1 MGIDQSRPVPI
12 LDLSAQYSNLKDEF
26 LSAVTRILESGQFI
40 LGPEVARFE
49 EEIAAFLGVKHF
61 IGLNSGTD
69 ALVIALRALGIGP
82 GDEVITSP
90 FSFFATAESISLVG
104 ATPVFCDVDEESF
117 NLDPALIE
125 EKITPRTKAIMPV
138 HLFGRPAAMG
148 KIVEIAEKHGLKIVE
163 DAAQAI
169 GAAYQPVCAGCACA
183 EATRDLLAGKYCGSM
198 GAFGAF
204 SFYPTK
210 NLGAYGDA
218 GGLSTNDDA
227 LAELARKL
235 RTHGSLKAYHNEILG
250 YNSRMDALQAS
261 ILRVKLPHIAD
272 WNAARRRVAARYNEL
287 LAGVDGVTTPNVPPG
302 HVFHQYTVRISG
314 GRRDRLKEALAAKGV
329 GTMVYYPIPQDEL
342 PVYAGK
348 FPPNPMSRK
357 LAGEVLSLPI
367 WPEISDEVQVHI
379 AETLSRTL
387 AEIPAEGI

>member
-1 MGIDQSRPVPI
+1 MGIDHSRPIPI

-40 LGPEVARFE
+40 LGPEVTRFE

-104 ATPVFCDVDEESF
+104 ATPVFCDVEEESF
-117 NLDPALIE
+117 NLDPTLIE
-125 EKITPRTKAIMPV
+125 EKITPRTKALMPV
-138 HLFGRPAAMG
+138 HLFGRPAAMPR
-148 KIVEIAEKHGLKIVE
+148 IVEIAERHGLNIIE

-169 GAAYQPVCAGCACA
+169 GAVEQGI
-183 EATRDLLAGKYCGSM
+183 GKHCGAI

-218 GGLSTNDDA
+218 GGLSTDDDG

-250 YNSRMDALQAS
+250 YNSRMDALQAA
-261 ILRVKLPHIAD
+261 ILRVKLPHIAG

-287 LAGVDGVTTPNVPPG
+287 LAGMEGVTTPNDPPG

-314 GRRDRLKEALAAKGV
+314 GRRDKLKEAMAAKGV
-329 GTMVYYPIPQDEL
+329 GTMIYYPIPQDEL
-342 PVYAGK
+342 PVYAGQ
-348 FPPNPMSRK
+348 FPPNPVSRK
-357 LAGEVLSLPI
+357 LAGEVMSLPL
-367 WPEISDEVQVHI
+367 WPEIPDETLVHI
-379 AETLSRTL
+379 AETLARTL
-387 AEIPAEGI
+387 AEISAEGV

>member
-1 MGIDQSRPVPI
+1 MGIDQSRPIPI

-26 LSAVTRILESGQFI
+26 LSAVTRIFESGQFI
-40 LGPEVARFE
+40 LGPEVTRFE

-104 ATPVFCDVDEESF
+104 ATPVFCDVEEESF
-117 NLDPALIE
+117 NLDPALLE
-125 EKITPRTKAIMPV
+125 EKITSRTKALMPV
-138 HLFGRPAAMG
+138 HLFGRPAAMTA
-148 KIVEIAEKHGLKIVE
+148 IMDIAERHGLKVIE

-169 GAAYQPVCAGCACA
+169 GAVEP
-183 EATRDLLAGKYCGSM
+183 TTGKHCGAI
-198 GAFGAF
+198 GVFGAF

-250 YNSRMDALQAS
+250 YNSRMDALQAA
-261 ILRVKLPHIAD
+261 ILRVKLPHISD

-287 LAGVDGVTTPNVPPG
+287 LSGVDGVTTPNDPPG

-314 GRRDRLKEALAAKGV
+314 GRRDRLKEAMAARGV
-329 GTMVYYPIPQDEL
+329 GTMIYYPIPQDEL

-348 FPPNPMSRK
+348 FPPNPISRK
-357 LAGEVLSLPI
+357 LAGEVLSLPL
-367 WPEISDEVQVHI
+367 WPEISDETQTHI
-379 AETLSRTL
+379 AETLARSL
-387 AEIPAEGI
+387 AEIPGEGV

>member
-1 MGIDQSRPVPI
+1 MGIDQSRPIPI

-26 LSAVTRILESGQFI
+26 LSAVTRIFESGQFI
-40 LGPEVARFE
+40 LGPEVNRFE
-49 EEIAAFLGVKHF
+49 EEIAVFLGVKHF

-69 ALVIALRALGIGP
+69 ALIIALRALGIGP

-125 EKITPRTKAIMPV
+125 EKITSRTKAIMPV
-138 HLFGRPAAMG
+138 HLFGRPAEMTRIG
-148 KIVEIAEKHGLKIVE
+148 EIAEKHGLKIIE

-169 GAAYQPVCAGCACA
+169 GATYQP
-183 EATRDLLAGKYCGSM
+183 TGKSCGSI
-198 GAFGAF
+198 GTFGAF

-218 GGLSTNDDA
+218 GGLSTDDDG

-250 YNSRMDALQAS
+250 YNSRMDALQAA

-287 LAGVDGVTTPNVPPG
+287 LAGVEGATTPGDPPG
-302 HVFHQYTVRISG
+302 HVFHQYTVRVSG
-314 GRRDRLKEALAAKGV
+314 GRRDRLKEAMAAKGV
-329 GTMVYYPIPQDEL
+329 GTMIYYPIPQDEL

-348 FPPNPMSRK
+348 FPPNPISRK
-357 LAGEVLSLPI
+357 LAGEVLSLPL
-367 WPEISDEVQVHI
+367 WPEISDETQVHI
-379 AETLSRTL
+379 AETLARSL
-387 AEIPAEGI
+387 AEISGEGV